1 MHQTKRSAKTTSGVG
16 TIISSVLSYPFIDGN
31 MRRYQKVIPNGQV
44 FNTFHILMWIT

>member
-1 MHQTKRSAKTTSGVG
+1 MHQTKRSAKTTSGAG

-31 MRRYQKVIPNGQV
+31 MRRYPKV